1 MNLTMKILKKA
12 VEFMK
17 KELFEAIKNLEME
30 KVIDFIDKEVKEA
43 YINSF
48 LNSSFQGWM
57 HRIVLEPDGNIF
69 ISGSMSNNT
78 IFQSMYDG
86 DSIELGNIP
95 AWQEIEGDVITFDDI
110 AALTEEEKN
119 DLWINIEGECGF
131 ESLKEQVNEFQE
143 KFDLE
148 YICNNNMSLIESS
161 FNSLFSEKYE
171 ELQKRYVEAEWDN
184 YVRDSIVDE
193 IYDKIIEIREAAET
207 DEEE

>member
-1 MNLTMKILKKA
+1 
-12 VEFMK
+12 MK
-17 KELFEAIKNLEME
+17 KNLFEAVKNLNME
-30 KVIDFIDKEVKEA
+30 KVINFIDKEVKEA

-57 HRIVLEPDGNIF
+57 HRIVLESDGNIF
-69 ISGSMSNNT
+69 ISGSMSSNT
-78 IFQSMYDG
+78 NFISAYEG
-86 DSIELGNIP
+86 DSIELVNIP

-119 DLWINIEGECGF
+119 DLWINIEGEYGF
-131 ESLKEQVNEFQE
+131 ESLKEQANEFQE

-148 YICNNNMSLIESS
+148 YICNNNMSLIENS

-171 ELQKRYVEAEWDN
+171 ELKKEYVENEWESWGRDN
-184 YVRDSIVDE
+184 IIE
-193 IYDKIIEIREAAET
+193 KIENTLAEIREAAEA

>member
-1 MNLTMKILKKA
+1 
-12 VEFMK
+12 MK
-17 KELFEAIKNLEME
+17 KNLFEAVKNLNME
-30 KVIDFIDKEVKEA
+30 KVINFIDKEVKEA

-57 HRIVLEPDGNIF
+57 HRIVLESDGNIF

-86 DSIELGNIP
+86 DSIDLGNIP

-119 DLWINIEGECGF
+119 DLWINIEGEYGF
-131 ESLKEQVNEFQE
+131 ESLKEQANEFQE

-148 YICNNNMSLIESS
+148 YICNNNMSLIENS

-171 ELQKRYVEAEWDN
+171 ELKKEYVENEWESWGRDN
-184 YVRDSIVDE
+184 IIE
-193 IYDKIIEIREAAET
+193 KIENTLAEIREAAEA

>member
-1 MNLTMKILKKA
+1 
-12 VEFMK
+12 MK
-17 KELFEAIKNLEME
+17 KNLFEAVKNLDME
-30 KVIDFIDKEVKEA
+30 KVINFIDKEVKEA

-48 LNSSFQGWM
+48 LNSSFQSWM
-57 HRIVLEPDGNIF
+57 HRIVLESDGNIF

-119 DLWINIEGECGF
+119 DLWISIQGEYEF
-131 ESLKEQVNEFQE
+131 ESLKEQADEFQE

-148 YICNNNMSLIESS
+148 YICDNNMCLVESS
-161 FNSLFSEKYE
+161 FRNLFSEKYE
-171 ELQKRYVEAEWDN
+171 ELQKEYIEAQWDN
-184 YVRDSIVDE
+184 YERDSVIDK
-193 IYDKIIEIREAAET
+193 IYDTLTEISRTEEV

>member
-1 MNLTMKILKKA
+1 
-12 VEFMK
+12 MK
-17 KELFEAIKNLEME
+17 KKLFEAIKNLDME
-30 KVIDFIDKEVKEA
+30 KVIDFVDNEVKES

-57 HRIVLEPDGNIF
+57 HRIVLESDGNIF

-95 AWQEIEGDVITFDDI
+95 AWQEIEGDVITSDDI
-110 AALTEEEKN
+110 AALTKEEKN
-119 DLWINIEGECGF
+119 DLWISIQGEY
-131 ESLKEQVNEFQE
+131 EFQE

-148 YICNNNMSLIESS
+148 YICDNNMCLVESS

-171 ELQKRYVEAEWDN
+171 ELKKEYVENEWESWERDN
-184 YVRDSIVDE
+184 
-193 IYDKIIEIREAAET
+193 IIEKIENTLAEIMET
-207 DEEE
+207 VEVDEEE

>member
-1 MNLTMKILKKA
+1 
-12 VEFMK
+12 MK
-17 KELFEAIKNLEME
+17 KKLFEAVKNLDME
-30 KVIDFIDKEVKEA
+30 KVINFIDKEVKEA

-57 HRIVLEPDGNIF
+57 HRIVLESDGNIF

-95 AWQEIEGDVITFDDI
+95 AWQVIEGDVLTSDDI

-119 DLWINIEGECGF
+119 CLWISVQGEYEF
-131 ESLKEQVNEFQE
+131 ESLKEQADEFQE

-148 YICNNNMSLIESS
+148 YICDNNMSLVESS
-161 FNSLFSEKYE
+161 FRNLFSEKYE
-171 ELQKRYVEAEWDN
+171 ELQKEYIEAQWDN
-184 YVRDSIVDE
+184 YERDSVIDK
-193 IYDKIIEIREAAET
+193 IYDTLTEIRRTEEV

>member
-1 MNLTMKILKKA
+1 
-12 VEFMK
+12 MK
-17 KELFEAIKNLEME
+17 KKLFEAIKNLEME

-57 HRIVLEPDGNIF
+57 HRIVLESDGNIF

-95 AWQEIEGDVITFDDI
+95 AWQEIEGDVITSDDI

-119 DLWINIEGECGF
+119 DLWISIQGEYEF
-131 ESLKEQVNEFQE
+131 ENLKEQADEFQE

-148 YICNNNMSLIESS
+148 YICDNNMCLVESL
-161 FNSLFSEKYE
+161 FGNLFSEKYE

-184 YVRDSIVDE
+184 YGRDSIVDE
-193 IYDKIIEIREAAET
+193 IYDKIIEIKEAAEA

>member
-1 MNLTMKILKKA
+1 
-12 VEFMK
+12 MK
-17 KELFEAIKNLEME
+17 KNLFEAVKNLNME
-30 KVIDFIDKEVKEA
+30 KVINFIDKEVKEA

-57 HRIVLEPDGNIF
+57 HRIVLESDGNIF

-95 AWQEIEGDVITFDDI
+95 AWQEIEGDVITSDDI

-119 DLWINIEGECGF
+119 DLWISIQGEYEF
-131 ESLKEQVNEFQE
+131 ESLKEQADEFQE

-148 YICNNNMSLIESS
+148 YICDNNMSLVESS
-161 FNSLFSEKYE
+161 FRNLFSEKYE
-171 ELQKRYVEAEWDN
+171 ELQKEYIEAQWDN
-184 YVRDSIVDE
+184 YERDSVIDK
-193 IYDKIIEIREAAET
+193 IYDTLTEIRRTEEV

>member
-1 MNLTMKILKKA
+1 
-12 VEFMK
+12 MK
-17 KELFEAIKNLEME
+17 KKLFEAIKNLEME
-30 KVIDFIDKEVKEA
+30 KVINFIDKEVKEA

-57 HRIVLEPDGNIF
+57 HRIVLESDGNIF

-78 IFQSMYDG
+78 IFQSMYNG

-95 AWQEIEGDVITFDDI
+95 AWKEIEGDVITFDDI

-119 DLWINIEGECGF
+119 DLWINIEGEYGF
-131 ESLKEQVNEFQE
+131 ESLKEQANEFQE

-148 YICNNNMSLIESS
+148 YICNNNMSLIENS

-193 IYDKIIEIREAAET
+193 IYDKIIEIKEAAEA

>member
-1 MNLTMKILKKA
+1 
-12 VEFMK
+12 MK
-17 KELFEAIKNLEME
+17 KKLFEAIKNLEME
-30 KVIDFIDKEVKEA
+30 KVINFIDKEVKEA

-57 HRIVLEPDGNIF
+57 HRIVLESDGNIF

-119 DLWINIEGECGF
+119 DLWISIQGEYEF
-131 ESLKEQVNEFQE
+131 ESLKEQADEFQE

-148 YICNNNMSLIESS
+148 YICDNNMCLVENS

-171 ELQKRYVEAEWDN
+171 ELKKEYVENEWESWEKDN
-184 YVRDSIVDE
+184 
-193 IYDKIIEIREAAET
+193 IIEKIENTLVEIKEAAEA